1 MTYIIYN
8 DLECVIKKID
18 GYENNP
24 QKSST
29 RKIGQHIPCGYSMST
44 IWRFDHIEDK
54 TYFIPQKRLYEK
66 FL

>member
-54 TYFIPQKRLYEK
+54 T
-66 FL
+66 

>member
-1 MTYIIYN
+1 MPYIIYT
-8 DLECVIKKID
+8 DLEYVIQKID

-24 QKSST
+24 GKSST

-54 TYFIPQKRLYEK
+54 TYFIP
-66 FL
+66 